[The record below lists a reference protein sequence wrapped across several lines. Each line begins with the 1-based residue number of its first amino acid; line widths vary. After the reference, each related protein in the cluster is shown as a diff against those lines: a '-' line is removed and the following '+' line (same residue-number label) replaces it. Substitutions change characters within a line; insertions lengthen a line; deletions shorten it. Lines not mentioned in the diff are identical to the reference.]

1 MLFTNPIDRLGQQS
15 PTPPSLF
22 PLRNTRIYPLDMPYS
37 EHAHYTPIG
46 SALSTFS
53 HIKNG
58 LGNFIIPLLPDMT
71 LPSADLRG
79 KQAIVTGAN
88 SGIGFE
94 TAKSLARLGA
104 HVVLA
109 CRNKDKAEKAK
120 KDIEQAVTGAQVE
133 VEILDCSS
141 LGSARLFVERW
152 GKRNFSTVDILVNN
166 AGRVINTRTTTVD
179 GYEDTYQTNH
189 LTHALLTLSLLKS
202 GHFSSNARI
211 INVSSISFF
220 SSPSFEAHNTDGSD
234 IISQHKEGSTLPW
247 ETMVALYA
255 RAKACQAIWSM
266 TLQRKLQGTDKWK
279 DIVVQACHPG
289 TVKSSML
296 SQPDGPGGSS
306 GAALNAFKSFVN
318 TFGISNEQGA
328 VVPVWLAV
336 ADEPNQPEL
345 RGLYWDRMRWMWVA
359 PWCMEIKRQD
369 SLWDKWCLD
378 AGASFP

>member
-1 MLFTNPIDRLGQQS
+1 
-15 PTPPSLF
+15 
-22 PLRNTRIYPLDMPYS
+22 MPYS
-37 EHAHYTPIG
+37 EHAHYAPIG

-152 GKRNFSTVDILVNN
+152 GKRNFSAVDILVNN
-166 AGRVINTRTTTVD
+166 AG
-179 GYEDTYQTNH
+179 E
-189 LTHALLTLSLLKS
+189 
-202 GHFSSNARI
+202 
-211 INVSSISFF
+211 
-220 SSPSFEAHNTDGSD
+220 
-234 IISQHKEGSTLPW
+234 
-247 ETMVALYA
+247 
-255 RAKACQAIWSM
+255 
-266 TLQRKLQGTDKWK
+266 
-279 DIVVQACHPG
+279 
-289 TVKSSML
+289 
-296 SQPDGPGGSS
+296 
-306 GAALNAFKSFVN
+306 
-318 TFGISNEQGA
+318 
-328 VVPVWLAV
+328 
-336 ADEPNQPEL
+336 
-345 RGLYWDRMRWMWVA
+345 
-359 PWCMEIKRQD
+359 
-369 SLWDKWCLD
+369 
-378 AGASFP
+378 